1 MKKFICS
8 VCGYIYDEAAGI
20 PTGDRAGDQWE
31 ELPGLG
37 SVRYAALQN
46 LPFVKKK
53 EEGAKAVSQEPAGK
67 PAKAAEELR
76 ELSFVKRGVFDPASS
91 VRSSTA
97 EESIFT
103 AGRLF

>member
-8 VCGYIYDEAAGI
+8 VCGHIYDEAAGI
-20 PTGDRAGDQWE
+20 LIGDRAGDQWE

-53 EEGAKAVSQEPAGK
+53 E
-67 PAKAAEELR
+67 
-76 ELSFVKRGVFDPASS
+76 
-91 VRSSTA
+91 
-97 EESIFT
+97 
-103 AGRLF
+103 